1 MKTLSAEH
9 QAIILN
15 FGYPKKDLEQIEA
28 ALSKTDFE
36 LYYDN
41 GNIEDEAITIDKAIE
56 ILGEELF
63 LSGICRSAFHWS
75 ATREIKKGQKVY
87 FNSSRLFK

>member
-1 MKTLSAEH
+1 MKTLSKEH

-36 LYYDN
+36 LYDQSKT
-41 GNIEDEAITIDKAIE
+41 EDEKITIDKAIE

-75 ATREIKKGQKVY
+75 ATRESKKGQKVY

>member
-1 MKTLSAEH
+1 MKKLSKEH
-9 QAIILN
+9 QEIILN
-15 FGYPKKDLEQIEA
+15 FGYPERDLAQIEK
-28 ALSKTDFE
+28 ALKYTDFE
-36 LYYDN
+36 LYDQSKT
-41 GNIEDEAITIDKAIE
+41 EDEKITIDKAIE